1 MASPESDD
9 DFMTLARAKNEVTE
23 AARVLQAA
31 EDAVAKLQ
39 QKKAQLQEQAHMF
52 GPSARH
58 LLQQDVEAAEKALH
72 EAKKKYVTGR
82 VDYGGV
88 SQNEA
93 TAELEALLAHP
104 TAAAAMASQRMVL
117 EHYKACAAARTL
129 MDTARTKSADILKE
143 LARVEEELGVAQA
156 RVAGAQAVL
165 DSKTRV
171 VQAWSHAT
179 TMVSRISASAPS
191 SVQLRVPTA
200 AAGVVMDLFSVLAQF
215 GTRLDALEV
224 DNAMLKRENDRL
236 RAETN
241 YLLTTNPG
249 EVWTQVCKSAPWS
262 PRCDSTLV
270 TLPCGDVLLLGGRS
284 AEGAPHDLD
293 DVWRSTDE
301 GRTWTLT
308 RQCGLAMVLTAR
320 KDVRA
325 AFSIPTVVLP
335 NGDLLRIGWNHEKE
349 YHTVSRSRDEGRSW
363 EVVQIEGKHH
373 AIQVNGDW
381 KGRLKGPGVAAVCL
395 PGGDVLVLGGSTK
408 ALWAD
413 DMRHG
418 GMYRRQ
424 RSESREGCVWGSSDG
439 GKTWEIKCRGSVVPR
454 QCAAVCLPNGH
465 VLAVSPAAP
474 PRYDRFLT
482 YISGDRGV
490 TWSQTWSQTWNH
502 TWNHATQVVHAD
514 KGALVALP
522 DGKAMFILDQRVC
535 VSDDGGLSW
544 RITTDQSV
552 FSHRRGICATAL
564 PNGSVLTAGGS
575 TDRLHNDV
583 WLDSRVRI
591 VEGATRARAGRAP
604 GDASRARCGAGAG
617 AGAGAV

>member
-1 MASPESDD
+1 
-9 DFMTLARAKNEVTE
+9 MTLARAKSEVTE

-39 QKKAQLQEQAHMF
+39 QKKAQLQKQAHKF
-52 GPSARH
+52 GPTGGRRRLH
-58 LLQQDVEAAEKALH
+58 LNVLAAEKALH

-171 VQAWSHAT
+171 VQAWSNAT
-179 TMVSRISASAPS
+179 TMVSRTCASAPS

-270 TLPCGDVLLLGGRS
+270 TLPCGDVLLLGGWS

-308 RQCGLAMVLTAR
+308 RQCGLPIVPTAR
-320 KDVRA
+320 NDVRA
-325 AFSIPTVVLP
+325 AFSISAVVLP
-335 NGDLLRIGWNHEKE
+335 NGDVLRIGWNHEEE
-349 YHTVSRSRDEGRSW
+349 YHTVFNSRDKGRSW
-363 EVVQIEGKHH
+363 KIVEVEGKHH
-373 AIQVNGDW
+373 AIQANGDW
-381 KGRLKGPGVAAVCL
+381 EGRLNCPGVAAVCL
-395 PGGDVLVLGGSTK
+395 PGGDVLVLEG
-408 ALWAD
+408 AQ
-413 DMRHG
+413 
-418 GMYRRQ
+418 RQ
-424 RSESREGCVWGSSDG
+424 PGRNMARVWRSSDA
-439 GKTWEIKCRGSVVPR
+439 GKTWEVMIQRNKPWLYTPF
-454 QCAAVCLPNGH
+454 AAVCLPNGD
-465 VLAVSPAAP
+465 VLAASHD
-474 PRYDRFLT
+474 PRFGGRVGIVGSFDGGASWRF
-482 YISGDRGV
+482 V
-490 TWSQTWSQTWNH
+490 
-502 TWNHATQVVHAD
+502 AKVH
-514 KGALVALP
+514 GHGSALVALP
-522 DGKAMFILDQRVC
+522 DGGVMLISASDRTVH
-535 VSDDGGLSW
+535 VSDDSGKTWRVVNAGLLPEP
-544 RITTDQSV
+544 RNGV
-552 FSHRRGICATAL
+552 CATAL
-564 PNGSVLTAGGS
+564 PNGSVLIAGGS
-575 TDRLHNDV
+575 AKGPCNDV
-583 WLDSRVRI
+583 WLDSRIRI
-591 VEGATRARAGRAP
+591 VEGATSAWAGRTPSDAPRAG
-604 GDASRARCGAGAG
+604 CGAGVG
-617 AGAGAV
+617 AGAKAGADAV